1 MDLKLGDCFSTDH
14 YIAAIPWRLPNTYGR
29 ERQGYTCGTLCV
41 DHASGKIF
49 NYCQTSMSDQDTIK
63 NKHCLELLTKNE
75 GFSLKSYHSEYGM
88 FASDA
93 YKSDCDAQNKK
104 YTFSGVGA
112 HRQNGGAAE
121 PNIKT
126 SACTNL
132 VHQAFWW
139 AGKESVWYCHLLL
152 HMQCGSLIVC
162 VCPNELWYQVS
173 NKICSQTFLM
183 CSYLRLPKCWRPGCR
198 MATKYQNGHSVIV
211 LVCSLGF
218 QSFVRHWCLWCWTYE
233 HEQVRYHLNIMW
245 SLMTRLKAWTH
256 REFFS

>member
-139 AGKESVWYCHLLL
+139 AGKESV
-152 HMQCGSLIVC
+152 
-162 VCPNELWYQVS
+162 
-173 NKICSQTFLM
+173 
-183 CSYLRLPKCWRPGCR
+183 
-198 MATKYQNGHSVIV
+198 
-211 LVCSLGF
+211 
-218 QSFVRHWCLWCWTYE
+218 
-233 HEQVRYHLNIMW
+233 
-245 SLMTRLKAWTH
+245 
-256 REFFS
+256 